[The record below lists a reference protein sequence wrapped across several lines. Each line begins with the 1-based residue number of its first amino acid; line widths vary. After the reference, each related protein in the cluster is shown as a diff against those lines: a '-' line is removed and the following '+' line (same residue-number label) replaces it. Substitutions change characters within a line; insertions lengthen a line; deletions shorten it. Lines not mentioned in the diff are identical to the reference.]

1 MYQVTAAIRTD
12 DGGHRVECSVPLPAP
27 AAVVWDA
34 IATGEGISSWYVPC
48 AMEPQVGGRI
58 IQFADPGAP
67 DPTTGPEAAAEAMLT
82 ATVGEITVYSPPTAG
97 TSAVFT
103 YVERDWMGEDVPV
116 PPWET
121 SCEIEDLG
129 GDGAGG
135 PGTAG
140 DEGGAGNDDDN
151 VGAGCRLVLRSGFDS
166 GGQLPEEAVAGS
178 VDGWSQAL
186 TVLAHRLTHR
196 PESGVSTVAA
206 ATDPVADTVPDLWAR
221 VSSTLVA
228 PAATPGSGAGAVAG
242 TGADSPAGGGRV
254 GAVARGGE
262 VGGIVATESTASMTL
277 ILSGP
282 VDGVLELFAFPAGE
296 THEDAANRAAL
307 AVRVFE
313 YVDAPGSDGRPLGAA
328 AVDVAPTWDATR
340 WRQWLDGLVRNT

>member
-27 AAVVWDA
+27 SAVVWDA

-48 AMEPQVGGRI
+48 ALEPQVGGRI

-82 ATVGEITVYSPPTAG
+82 ATVGEITVYSPPAG
-97 TSAVFT
+97 GAGGAAGSGGGASSGGAAGVFT
-103 YVERDWMGEDVPV
+103 YVERDWMGEGVPV

-121 SCEIEDLG
+121 SCEIEDVAS
-129 GDGAGG
+129 GDVGEKIG
-135 PGTAG
+135 
-140 DEGGAGNDDDN
+140 DDDDT
-151 VGAGCRLVLRSGFDS
+151 VGCVLRLRSGFDS

-196 PESGVSTVAA
+196 SADGVSTVAA
-206 ATDPVADTVPDLWAR
+206 AIDPVAVTVPELWAR
-221 VSSTLVA
+221 VASRLVA
-228 PAATPGSGAGAVAG
+228 PAATPG
-242 TGADSPAGGGRV
+242 AGGGESGSGSGRV
-254 GAVARGGE
+254 GAVAKDGE
-262 VGGIVATESTASMTL
+262 VGGIVAAESEASMTL

-282 VDGVLELFAFPAGE
+282 VDGMLELFAFPAGE
-296 THEDAANRAAL
+296 THEDAAGSAAL

-313 YVDAPGSDGRPLGAA
+313 YVDAPEGDGNPLGAA

-340 WRQWLDGLVRNT
+340 WRQWLGDIVGNM